1 MAEMA
6 GSLGDG
12 SQVGL
17 AGHHQVGID
26 NTRPDA
32 TQKPDCTGPCRI
44 LLLFGFIVEFQAS
57 STPTSSKPIKHDRKP

>member
-44 LLLFGFIVEFQAS
+44 LLLFGFIVGVPGFFNSHIFQ
-57 STPTSSKPIKHDRKP
+57 TYQT